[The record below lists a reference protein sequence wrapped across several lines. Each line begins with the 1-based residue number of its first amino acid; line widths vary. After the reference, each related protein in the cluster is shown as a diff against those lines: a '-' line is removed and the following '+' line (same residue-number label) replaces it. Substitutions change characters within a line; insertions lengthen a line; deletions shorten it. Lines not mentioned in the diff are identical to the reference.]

1 VPVLTVIAGPNGSG
15 KSTLTNQLVSGGIN
29 FGEYFNADDIARE
42 MSGSPQGIAAAAQQ
56 VVREQRAA
64 ALRDRRSHCFETVM
78 SHHSH
83 IDYMLEARDA
93 GFETRLFFVATED
106 PSINLDRVRNRV
118 LHGGH
123 PVPAERV
130 IERYH
135 RCLAHLPDAIR
146 AASESVIYD
155 NSSARRSLRPLA
167 IVNSDSEAHDS
178 HSLCHIGVDGLD
190 RPHRL
195 ASARLDALPTWWL
208 RILLAIKPDRPE
220 LSGPLT

>member
-1 VPVLTVIAGPNGSG
+1 
-15 KSTLTNQLVSGGIN
+15 
-29 FGEYFNADDIARE
+29 
-42 MSGSPQGIAAAAQQ
+42 
-56 VVREQRAA
+56 
-64 ALRDRRSHCFETVM
+64 M

-93 GFETRLFFVATED
+93 GFVTRLFFVATED

-135 RCLAHLPDAIR
+135 RCLAHLPDAIQ
-146 AASESVIYD
+146 AANESVIYD
-155 NSSARRSLRPLA
+155 NSSAQRSFRPLA
-167 IVNSDSEAHDS
+167 IVNSDREAEGR
-178 HSLCHIGVDGLD
+178 HSLCHLGVDGHD
-190 RPHRL
+190 RPHRN
-195 ASARLDALPTWWL
+195 ASARLDALPIWWL

-220 LSGPLT
+220 LSGPLS